1 MYLSVLGK
9 PGLSLGLGMVYVKR
23 HEVEGNLLVAIC
35 DAELVDRVIV
45 DEEKGIKFHVS
56 PYFYKGE
63 LMSIDRAIDEL
74 SRADIANIVGR
85 RIVSAAINNG
95 FIHKDAVIKINNI
108 PHAQFVVLRG

>member
-1 MYLSVLGK
+1 MLGET
-9 PGLSLGLGMVYVKR
+9 GLRLGLGMVYVKR
-23 HEVEGNLLVAIC
+23 HEVEGNLVVAIC

-45 DEEKGIKFHVS
+45 DEEKGIRFHVS

-74 SRADIANIVGR
+74 SRADVANIVGR

-95 FIHKDAVIKINNI
+95 FIHRDAVIRINDI
-108 PHAQFVVLRG
+108 PHAQFVVLKG